1 MAVAGGGFGAPR
13 RWGAR
18 GAKRCHDLHGQAI
31 TKARILAPIHRSAWR
46 DCLETP
52 DRIHLVV
59 LVVPRACTT
68 RVKVSFS
75 APRASKRRAM
85 QPVQL
90 LSRQSLEGVFSEVG
104 LPLDGVLGSMYGPGV
119 RRRGLLQS

>member
-1 MAVAGGGFGAPR
+1 VAVAGGGFGAPR

-52 DRIHLVV
+52 DRLHLVV

-68 RVKVSFS
+68 GERAPFS
-75 APRASKRRAM
+75 ALRAADKRAIR
-85 QPVQL
+85 PVQL
-90 LSRQSLEGVFSEVG
+90 FSRPSLERLSGNSG
-104 LPLDGVLGSMYGPGV
+104 
-119 RRRGLLQS
+119 